1 MFLADRSQE
10 EGLQVRLW
18 FDSGLKKT
26 DELGVQWCTILFNL
40 REPIVVS
47 E

>member
-26 DELGVQWCTILFNL
+26 DELEGAQWCTILFNL
-40 REPIVVS
+40 RKAHCC
-47 E
+47 